1 MNIRFYIKIIVGLL
15 IVKFAFAEVIDVD
28 DQEMIKLSND
38 NIPLVDVRRSSEW
51 NQTGIIPNSILLT
64 FFDKEGNYNFDE
76 WYKKLQLEIN
86 EGDPIILIC
95 RSGKRSKVVAN
106 MIDEKFNTIIYNAQ
120 SGINSWISKKLIT
133 VKPGEKLSLQMHHHR
148 SEHWIIV
155 SGTARVEVDN
165 KVDFLSENQSVYIP
179 LGSKHRLTN
188 PGKIPLKLVEVQSG
202 SYVGEDDIVR
212 IQDKY
217 GRKKK

>member
-38 NIPLVDVRRSSEW
+38 NIPIVDVRRSSEW
-51 NQTGIIPNSILLT
+51 DQTGVIPNSILLT
-64 FFDKEGNYNFDE
+64 FFDEEGNYNFDE
-76 WYKKLQLEIN
+76 WFEKLQLEIN
-86 EGDPIILIC
+86 VYDPIILIC

-133 VKPGEKLSLQMHHHR
+133 VEPQ
-148 SEHWIIV
+148 
-155 SGTARVEVDN
+155 
-165 KVDFLSENQSVYIP
+165 
-179 LGSKHRLTN
+179 TN
-188 PGKIPLKLVEVQSG
+188 
-202 SYVGEDDIVR
+202 
-212 IQDKY
+212 
-217 GRKKK
+217 